1 MAKKSKINLL
11 DMLTA
16 LSRAIAGKI
25 NKIRSCDWCCQSRTQ
40 PNGVMQW
47 QYCQLQKHGDM

>member
-1 MAKKSKINLL
+1 MAKKSKLNLL
-11 DMLTA
+11 GMVTA

-47 QYCQLQKHGDM
+47 QYCLLRKHGGM